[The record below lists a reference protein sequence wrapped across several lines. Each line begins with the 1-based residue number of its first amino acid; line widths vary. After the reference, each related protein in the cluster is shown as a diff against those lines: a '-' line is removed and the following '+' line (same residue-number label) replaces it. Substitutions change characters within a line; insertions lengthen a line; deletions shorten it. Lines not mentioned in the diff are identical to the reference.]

1 MVMKP
6 FLFFSG
12 LVIFSHF
19 CIWAQNVKNQD
30 LLTFFDPPGGLPG
43 VILSTFWGNF
53 GIDSGYLQD
62 LETKRTQLLLLFVS
76 VQKNSKTLCV
86 CVCVERVSNAVNQM
100 NQNKK
105 EQRSVLCLNVMIYF

>member
-6 FLFFSG
+6 FVFFSG

-76 VQKNSKTLCV
+76 VQKNSKTRCV
-86 CVCVERVSNAVNQM
+86 CV
-100 NQNKK
+100 
-105 EQRSVLCLNVMIYF
+105 LNVFRMLSIK